1 MTYAIAKDDQPDD
14 FIALRWLL
22 NIWKI
27 TIDFAGK
34 VALSLQKPTIFFI
47 AVSMTKQ
54 NLEL

>member
-14 FIALRWLL
+14 LIAVRWLL

-34 VALSLQKPTIFFI
+34 VALSLQKPTIFFF